1 MSFWLHQHP
10 VVRALSSL
18 PAAYWYAVAG
28 IASLLCVLAISI
40 RMIFPIQRSLQ
51 QVEQQL
57 KDLETQVVA
66 FEEVL
71 EQQPAISAEH
81 NRLVAQKKTF
91 AADIAV
97 LQDTLNDLLL
107 IMRDHKVSCRGIVPL
122 GGKQEGLHE
131 KHLVSL
137 KAKGSFCK
145 LISLL
150 QELEQPQYPLTMRA
164 VNLVK
169 TRGTMVHL
177 DAIVQV
183 ISLKES

>member
-18 PAAYWYAVAG
+18 PARYCYAFAG
-28 IASLLCVLAISI
+28 LISLLCVAII
-40 RMIFPIQRSLQ
+40 CMRTIVPTQRRVH

-57 KDLETQVVA
+57 AALETQVTV
-66 FEEVL
+66 FEQVL
-71 EQQPAISAEH
+71 EQKQQLSAEH
-81 NRLVAQKKTF
+81 GKLTTQKQAF
-91 AADIAV
+91 VADIAT
-97 LQDTLNDLLL
+97 LQDTLNDLLM

-131 KHLVSL
+131 KHMVAV
-137 KAKGSFCK
+137 KAKGTFTK

-150 QELEQPQYPLTMRA
+150 QALEQPQYPLTLRA

-169 TRGTMVHL
+169 TRGTMVYL
-177 DAIVQV
+177 DAMVQV
-183 ISLKES
+183 ISVKET

>member
-1 MSFWLHQHP
+1 MSFWLQQRP
-10 VVRALSSL
+10 VVRALSNL
-18 PAAYWYAVAG
+18 PAAYFYAVACF
-28 IASLLCVLAISI
+28 ISLLCVMAISI
-40 RMIFPIQRSLQ
+40 RLIMPTYRCLQ

-57 KDLETQVVA
+57 KELEAQVVA
-66 FEEVL
+66 FEHVL
-71 EQQPAISAEH
+71 EQQPAISTEH
-81 NRLVAQKKTF
+81 SRLVAQKQTF

-107 IMRDHKVSCRGIVPL
+107 IMREHKVSCRGIVPL

-131 KHLVSL
+131 KHLVAL
-137 KAKGSFCK
+137 RAKGSFSK

-150 QELEQPQYPLTMRA
+150 QALEQPQYPLTVRA
-164 VNLVK
+164 VNLIK
-169 TRGTMVHL
+169 KRGAMVHL